1 MIAVTALCILKTP
14 DILILRRIAR
24 HAIQIMILLLGAGFV
39 FLILNQR
46 RLLFTAFGCV
56 TALCLHFKNVANINL
71 IVPVKTS
78 EPVMTVAH
86 MSTADL
92 GEHWTS
98 TAESLKKADADIL
111 SIIEITPAW
120 EDVLTE
126 ALRST
131 YPHQAIL
138 TKIDILGTAIFSKYP
153 ILQIDTLTFAE
164 VPHLRARIQ
173 ITEKHEANIYS
184 FNTDPPLFRKSLLQL
199 RNQLEGLSRSIQTT
213 DIPALAVGNYN
224 LDQFADEIQDFRASS
239 HLLDSRKT
247 LSPSLVTPT
256 SHIFYSPNM
265 ECLTFENLY
274 DSFTTR
280 IGILGEYQFMRIE
293 ND

>member
-1 MIAVTALCILKTP
+1 
-14 DILILRRIAR
+14 
-24 HAIQIMILLLGAGFV
+24 MILLLGSGFV

-56 TALCLHFKNVANINL
+56 AALCLHFKHVANISL
-71 IVPVKTS
+71 VLPVKTS
-78 EPVMTVAH
+78 EPVMTLAH

-98 TAESLKKADADIL
+98 TAESLRKADADIV

-120 EDVLTE
+120 EDVLTG

-131 YPHQAIL
+131 YPYQALL
-138 TKIDILGTAIFSKYP
+138 TRIDILGTAIFSKYP
-153 ILQIDTLTFAE
+153 ILQVDTLTFE
-164 VPHLRARIQ
+164 DVPHLRARIQ
-173 ITEKHEANIYS
+173 ITDKNQADIYS
-184 FNTDPPLFRKSLLQL
+184 FNTDPPLFRNSLLHL
-199 RNQLEGLSRSIQTT
+199 RNQLKGLSNNIEKTE
-213 DIPALAVGNYN
+213 IPVLAAGNYN

-247 LSPSLVTPT
+247 MSPSLVTPT
-256 SHIFYSPNM
+256 NHIFYSPSM

-274 DSFTTR
+274 DSSSMR
-280 IGILGEYQFMRIE
+280 IGILGEYQFMRVE
-293 ND
+293 NN